1 MTLIKRCQGR
11 RHSTSKK
18 IKIERS
24 QPQLQLWHLLKTFE
38 KEAKNENPSDRIEAL
53 RCFGFKSWLKCEA
66 VGVMP
71 WKRDSFSLF
80 SNSHFQFLSH
90 SLSNMFA
97 HALKLSLSLSCT
109 HYGQFSVFL
118 SINVSPFLQT
128 KTLSTFAHT
137 CTHTFTPTQ
146 THTFSLTLS
155 LTAHFFL
162 SLPSYRF
169 FFSFMFVYFYSSLLE

>member
-24 QPQLQLWHLLKTFE
+24 QPQLQLWHLQKTFE

-97 HALKLSLSLSCT
+97 HALKLSLSLSLLHALWPILPLCLSLYQREPIPENQGTLYFCT
-109 HYGQFSVFL
+109 HMHTYVHSYTDSHILSDSLTHRTFL
-118 SINVSPFLQT
+118 SIP
-128 KTLSTFAHT
+128 
-137 CTHTFTPTQ
+137 P
-146 THTFSLTLS
+146 
-155 LTAHFFL
+155 FL
-162 SLPSYRF
+162 SLLF
-169 FFSFMFVYFYSSLLE
+169 LFYVRILL